1 MMIESTMKLQMRIFE
16 ALTARQSRSINL
28 DNASCLQLK
37 VFKLYAYILC
47 KKNCYNNTQKKH
59 FSPWSLV
66 QVSVRV
72 SWHISEKISSQELD
86 PDQHHIPHAEKQS
99 IPFSFKYIRRGLQ
112 KSFFVFSVFSV
123 DVCILGLVV
132 RHKKVQSRVGLFLSY
147 EKATESK
154 EKRAADRKCP
164 GRLFHEN
171 L

>member
-99 IPFSFKYIRRGLQ
+99 IPFSFKYIRRPWALEKFFRILRIFGRCVHFRSCRKFKVVLGFFYHTRKQQ
-112 KSFFVFSVFSV
+112 KARRN
-123 DVCILGLVV
+123 G
-132 RHKKVQSRVGLFLSY
+132 RQ
-147 EKATESK
+147 TESV
-154 EKRAADRKCP
+154 P
-164 GRLFHEN
+164 GDFSTRTFE
-171 L
+171 